1 MFAEL
6 KQLQARHPVV
16 GDVRGG
22 QGLFA
27 VLELVS
33 DRVGKTPLAPWP
45 QLHPA
50 LAALQKAALGKG
62 ISFAVRGNLML
73 IAPPLIIDEREL
85 STALSVLDG
94 LLTEFF

>member
-1 MFAEL
+1 MI
-6 KQLQARHPVV
+6 

-33 DRVGKTPLAPWP
+33 DRDGKTPLAPWP

-50 LAALQKAALGKG
+50 LADLQKAALGKG
-62 ISFAVRGNLML
+62 ISFAVRGNLIIL
-73 IAPPLIIDEREL
+73 APPLVIHEQEL
-85 STALSVLDG
+85 STALSVLDD